1 MENNSSLRLFSD
13 YAGLRAER
21 EWKDVEELVMVLEEV
36 ILAYNDA
43 PHQGLDGLSP
53 DEYGRRLKCVWHQ
66 VDYNK
71 ISPFK
76 RDHTR
81 KIVITVKIRKEE
93 IRVGKVQKGAMREF
107 IFVMPQKV

>member
-1 MENNSSLRLFSD
+1 MMLRIKGWMD
-13 YAGLRAER
+13 Y
-21 EWKDVEELVMVLEEV
+21 
-36 ILAYNDA
+36 
-43 PHQGLDGLSP
+43 
-53 DEYGRRLKCVWHQ
+53 RRTSMGGDLCVWHQ